1 MCENKTI
8 ILVKNKID
16 LEEVTENKNFK
27 TKLVANV
34 SCTTKSGIDHL
45 KKLLIKSID
54 NIVGKEKEDILY
66 IGERHRLLITNCL
79 QEIKEAK
86 TKFQSGMGI
95 EIISSDLTSARIN
108 IDRMIGNK
116 TNEDILDK
124 LFGEFCIGK

>member
-1 MCENKTI
+1 M
-8 ILVKNKID
+8 
-16 LEEVTENKNFK
+16 
-27 TKLVANV
+27 
-34 SCTTKSGIDHL
+34 
-45 KKLLIKSID
+45 
-54 NIVGKEKEDILY
+54 Y
-66 IGERHRLLITNCL
+66 IGERHNKTLITNCL

-86 TKFQSGMGI
+86 AKFQSGMGI